1 MIISKKKVSDYF
13 TFFPR
18 GCISKRIQTSQNLV
32 LDEAI
37 ITFIIAHTEH
47 QKFS

>member
-1 MIISKKKVSDYF
+1 MIISKKESIRLFYI
-13 TFFPR
+13 FPR

-37 ITFIIAHTEH
+37 ITFIIPHT
-47 QKFS
+47 